1 MQWDCKVPM
10 SRMKDMLIEIEEAR
24 EARKAKSQ
32 YFKDLVMS
40 INRSLDEAVKDMPE
54 ADREEAK
61 LAILNMFSSS
71 LATA

>member
-1 MQWDCKVPM
+1 M
-10 SRMKDMLIEIEEAR
+10 SRMKDMLIEVEEAQ
-24 EARKAKSQ
+24 EAKGQFLTLKEMVIVLQ
-32 YFKDLVMS
+32 E
-40 INRSLDEAVKDMPE
+40 SLDEAVKDMPE

>member
-1 MQWDCKVPM
+1 M

-54 ADREEAK
+54 AERAEAK
-61 LAILNMFSSS
+61 LAILNMFQAGDITRDS
-71 LATA
+71 AA